1 MLCNSL
7 HAITQSPGSDFS
19 LHADILNPPLGSYS
33 IGKCIQAAPFLE
45 EVAQQQQDTNKR
57 DLSAEQF
64 SIRKEEEKKALG
76 AEIITIDTDY
86 ASKVGA
92 SPRGYKPKVATW

>member
-1 MLCNSL
+1 MDIPNPSLGFNSMRDCN
-7 HAITQSPGSDFS
+7 
-19 LHADILNPPLGSYS
+19 
-33 IGKCIQAAPFLE
+33 QAAPFLQ
-45 EVAQQQQDTNKR
+45 EVAQQQQDIRKQ

-64 SIRKEEEKKALG
+64 TLRKEEEKKALG

-92 SPRGYKPKVATW
+92 SSEGYKPKVATW